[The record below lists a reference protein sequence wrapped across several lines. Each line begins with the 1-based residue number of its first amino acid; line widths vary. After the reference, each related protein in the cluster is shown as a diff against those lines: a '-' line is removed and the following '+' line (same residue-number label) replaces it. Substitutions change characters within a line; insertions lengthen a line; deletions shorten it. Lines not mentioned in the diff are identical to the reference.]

1 MRQVFTSPRLANVE
15 AVAQMLEDAGIATRI
30 TNDRSYRGNF
40 DRGISYRARPG
51 GDSEQAAVW
60 VVRSEDQP
68 RARAMLRDAGLLDS
82 TRPDQQRESLLPDHL
97 RGTQSAASAKRGF
110 SPARLKVALL
120 IAIAV
125 VMAMAAFWQRRE
137 GSDPVAPP
145 ARAPTAAPSSG
156 DTGAKATQGL
166 LETRTAAPVVQRIDV
181 PSALAAMLAARS
193 ARAHGF
199 SETCLQVDGGPP
211 VERIIEAL
219 SKRSDVPTLIAEQ
232 TCNDSTA
239 AARVSIDLYRTDG
252 SGVGTV
258 RLTTTVGGRAH
269 EERLQVERIGFD
281 WSVIGPAPP

>member
-30 TNDRSYRGNF
+30 TNGRSYRGNF
-40 DRGISYRARPG
+40 DRGISYRNREG
-51 GDSEQAAVW
+51 GDTGQAAVW

-68 RARAMLRDAGLLDS
+68 RAREMLREAGLLDS
-82 TRPDQQRESLLPDHL
+82 TRPDQQRESFLPEHL
-97 RGTQSAASAKRGF
+97 RSTATTMPSKRGF

-137 GSDPVAPP
+137 GTGTVAPTVRTPTVTP
-145 ARAPTAAPSSG
+145 AAGNLGG
-156 DTGAKATQGL
+156 DATPGL
-166 LETRTAAPVVQRIDV
+166 LETRTSAPLVERVDV

-199 SETCLQVDGGPP
+199 SEACLQVDGGPP
-211 VERIIEAL
+211 SERVLDAL
-219 SKRSDVPTLIAEQ
+219 SQRGDAPKLVPEAACSQGTA
-232 TCNDSTA
+232 ST
-239 AARVSIDLYRTDG
+239 RVSIDLYRTDG

-258 RLTTTVGGRAH
+258 RLRTTVDGTSSQEH
-269 EERLQVERIGFD
+269 LQVERTGFD